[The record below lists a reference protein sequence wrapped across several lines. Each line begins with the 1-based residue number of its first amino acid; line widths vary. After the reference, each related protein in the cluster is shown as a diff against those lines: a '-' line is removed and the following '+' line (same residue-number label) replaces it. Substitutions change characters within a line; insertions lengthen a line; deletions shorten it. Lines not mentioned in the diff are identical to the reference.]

1 MEPLSS
7 FQAVL
12 LVIFGTLI
20 AVIGA
25 MPRLFVSR
33 QGRVHSLKV
42 AVGTPQQ
49 AGFIL
54 SHLPQGGVVC
64 RLAGPGVPAAPNLVT
79 LPDWPGEV
87 VLEVVRHRH
96 WVQVRGRSALLKLVA
111 VNHRPVAGE
120 AELQFDLDHPDHWL
134 ELEGEGR
141 RVRVLLWL
149 EEA

>member
-1 MEPLSS
+1 MELLSPS
-7 FQAVL
+7 QAVL

-33 QGRVHSLKV
+33 QGKVHSLKI

-49 AGFIL
+49 AGFVL
-54 SHLPQGGVVC
+54 SQLPQGGVVC
-64 RLAGPGVPAAPNLVT
+64 RLAGPGVPAEPNLVVM
-79 LPDWPGEV
+79 PDWPGEV
-87 VLEVVRHRH
+87 ILEVVRHRH
-96 WVQVRGRSALLKLVA
+96 SVQVRGRSAQLKLVG
-111 VNHRPVAGE
+111 VNHRPVAGL
-120 AELQFDLDHPDHWL
+120 AELQFNLDHPDHWL

-141 RVRVLLWL
+141 QVRVLLWL

>member
-7 FQAVL
+7 FQAIL
-12 LVIFGTLI
+12 LIIFGTLI

-33 QGRVHSLKV
+33 QGKVYSLKV
-42 AVGTPQQ
+42 ALGTPQQ
-49 AGFIL
+49 AGFVL
-54 SHLPQGGVVC
+54 SQTPQGGVVC
-64 RLAGPGVPAAPNLVT
+64 QLAGPGVPAAPNLV
-79 LPDWPGEV
+79 LMPDWPGEV

-96 WVQVRGRSALLKLVA
+96 SVQVRGRSALLRLVA
-111 VNHRPVAGE
+111 INHRPVVGE
-120 AELQFDLDHPDHWL
+120 AELEFNLDHPDHWL

-141 RVRVLLWL
+141 QVRVLIWL